1 MGHKFEIFS
10 AGCELCENALEIL
23 KDNIC
28 ENCEIIEYNLQS
40 PLSEE
45 IKEKLTKYDVMV
57 VPTIIVDEEHKY
69 TGVLKSEEIKKII
82 SNNQTF

>member
-28 ENCEIIEYNLQS
+28 EECEIVEYNLQS

-45 IKEKLTKYDVMV
+45 LKEKLTKYDVMV
-57 VPTIIVDEEHKY
+57 VPTIIVDEEHKFVGNL
-69 TGVLKSEEIKKII
+69 TPEEITKILAD
-82 SNNQTF
+82 T

>member
-10 AGCELCENALEIL
+10 AGCELCKQAIETVR
-23 KDNIC
+23 NIVC
-28 ENCEIIEYNLQS
+28 ENCEIVEYNLQN

-45 IKEKLTKYDVMV
+45 LKEKLAKYDVMV

-69 TGVLKSEEIKKII
+69 TGVLRSEEIKKIFA
-82 SNNQTF
+82 ND